1 MAAGGDVGLLIA
13 LLRRHARASR
23 IVALACAIVLAFGS
37 LAAAAARPEAQA
49 EHRVKAA
56 FVYKFGGYVEWPDDA
71 FATPSSPLVIG
82 VVGADALADA
92 LERMS
97 AGRFVGG
104 RPVQVRKLAHGAPLF
119 GLHVVFI
126 GRTDSARLAEALDAS
141 RGQAALTVTESEDGL
156 RLGSMINFVVV
167 AGKVRF
173 DVAPPRAQAE
183 RLRISSRLLSVARS
197 VVEDA
202 P

>member
-1 MAAGGDVGLLIA
+1 MDLLTA
-13 LLRRHARASR
+13 RRRPHARLAS
-23 IVALACAIVLAFGS
+23 VFAFACAIALAFGC
-37 LAAAAARPEAQA
+37 LASATAKPEVQA
-49 EHRVKAA
+49 SEHRVKAA

-71 FATPSSPLVIG
+71 FATPTSPLVIG

-97 AGRFVGG
+97 AGRLVGG
-104 RPVQVRKLAHGAPLF
+104 RPVQVRKLEHGAPLF
-119 GLHVVFI
+119 GLHVVFF
-126 GRTDSARLAEALDAS
+126 GRTDSGRLAEALDAS

-167 AGKVRF
+167 ADKVRF
-173 DVAPPRAQAE
+173 DVALPRAQAE

>member
-1 MAAGGDVGLLIA
+1 VGVLT
-13 LLRRHARASR
+13 RRRWHARLAG
-23 IVALACAIVLAFGS
+23 IFGLACALVLASGCV
-37 LAAAAARPEAQA
+37 AAAAARPEAQAA

-56 FVYKFGGYVEWPDDA
+56 FVYKFGGYVEWPDEA

-97 AGRFVGG
+97 AGRLVGG
-104 RPVQVRKLAHGAPLF
+104 RPVQVRKLEHGAPLF

-126 GRTDSARLAEALDAS
+126 GRTDRGRLAEALDAS

-156 RLGSMINFVVV
+156 RLGSMINFVLV
-167 AGKVRF
+167 ADKVRF
-173 DVAPPRAQAE
+173 DVALPRAQAE